1 MMLVYNECCF
11 GRHSLGGIFMP
22 DIPIPPDIRNLSVAD
37 RVELATKIWESVAD
51 DAKTVGLSEEHKRIL
66 DERIREADE
75 NPEAMIP
82 AEDVFRDL
90 MGER

>member
-1 MMLVYNECCF
+1 
-11 GRHSLGGIFMP
+11 MP
-22 DIPIPPDIRNLSVAD
+22 DVPIPPDIRNLSVAD
-37 RVELATKIWESVAD
+37 RVDLATKIWESVAD

-66 DERIREADE
+66 DERLREADE
-75 NPEAMIP
+75 NPDAMIP

>member
-1 MMLVYNECCF
+1 
-11 GRHSLGGIFMP
+11 MP
-22 DIPIPPDIRNLSVAD
+22 DIPIPPEIRNLSVAD
-37 RVELATKIWESVAD
+37 RVELVTKIWESVAD

>member
-1 MMLVYNECCF
+1 
-11 GRHSLGGIFMP
+11 MP
-22 DIPIPPDIRNLSVAD
+22 DTPIPADIRNLSIAD

-51 DAKTVGLSEEHKRIL
+51 DAKTIGLTEEHKRVL
-66 DERIREADE
+66 DDRIREADE
-75 NPEAMIP
+75 HPDAMIP